1 MVSYFSNAND
11 EVTGLSMLHYQVQVH
26 DANAHVFAVIIEIPV
41 TQADQELTLSLPAWI
56 PGSYMIRDFAK
67 NITALRATMNGVAVA
82 IQHHD
87 KQTWTLTAP
96 RVGMLI
102 VSYEVYAFDLSV
114 RSAYLDQF
122 WGFFNHSSLCLQVK
136 ELAQEACRVSIE
148 GHDQW
153 RIATGMKRVS
163 GKHFGPGEF
172 IADSYEALIDYPVL
186 MGMLDIHEFIA
197 GGVKHALV
205 FAGRHYGDVDR
216 ICSDLAAICE
226 HQIEMFGQQPPFSE
240 YLFLTMV
247 VGKGF
252 GGLEHRNSTALVC
265 SRKDLILPGK
275 RVIDNDYR
283 TFLSLCSHEYF
294 HSWNIKTLKPKT
306 FIPYRLNQ
314 EHYTEQLWF
323 YEGVTSYFD
332 DYVLHQTG
340 LIDANAYLALIGET
354 MARVQRGVGTDRQ
367 TVTESSFHAWTKF
380 YKQDENS
387 PNTIVSYYAKGALI
401 ALCLDLT
408 LRLRSAHQ
416 VTLAQLMHDLWMRY
430 GKTLEGTDDDTVIHF
445 ARDTYQIDLA
455 PFLHQALYTTAPLPI
470 AELLQQFGVS
480 IKREA
485 ASDDNSF
492 GGKAAPNKLPVALG
506 AKYKASAQGLDLQ
519 VVYADEAA
527 QLAGLSA
534 TDRIIAIDHLQV
546 TDTNVRE
553 IFERYHPGDTV
564 TIHAFRRDELLT
576 LTLNWQAPK
585 LNNHILSVSDPQLA
599 QGWLQLAKKTQ

>member
-1 MVSYFSNAND
+1 
-11 EVTGLSMLHYQVQVH
+11 MLHYRICVH
-26 DANAHVFAVIIEIPV
+26 DAKAHVFAVTIEVPI
-41 TQADQELTLSLPAWI
+41 TQAEQPLTLSLPAWI

-67 NITALRATMNGVAVA
+67 NITALRAEMDNAPIS
-82 IQHHD
+82 IQHQD
-87 KQTWTLTAP
+87 KQTWSLVPP
-96 RVGMLI
+96 RRGMLY

-122 WGFFNHSSLCLQVK
+122 WGFFNHSSLCLQVQQ
-136 ELAQEACRVSIE
+136 LAQESCRVSIAS
-148 GHDQW
+148 HLQW
-153 RIATGMKRVS
+153 QVATGMKRLQ

-172 IADSYEALIDYPVL
+172 EADNYEALIDYPVL
-186 MGMLDIHEFIA
+186 MGNLDIHEFIA

-216 ICSDLAAICE
+216 ICSDLATICE
-226 HQIEMFGQQPPFSE
+226 RQIEIFGHQPPFSE

-275 RVIDNDYR
+275 RLIDNDYR

-306 FIPYRLNQ
+306 FIPYRLDQ

-332 DYVLHQTG
+332 DYALHQTG
-340 LIDANAYLALIGET
+340 LIDANTYLALIGET
-354 MARVQRGVGTDRQ
+354 LARVQRGVGTDRQ

-408 LRLRSAHQ
+408 LRIRSTHQ
-416 VTLAQLMHDLWMRY
+416 VTLATLMHDLWMRY
-430 GKTLEGTDDDTVIHF
+430 GKTLEGTDDDSVIAF
-445 ARDTYQIDLA
+445 ARETYQIDLE
-455 PFLHQALYTTAPLPI
+455 PFLHQALYTTAPLPT
-470 AELLQQFGVS
+470 AELLEQFGVT
-480 IKREA
+480 IKRDA
-485 ASDDNSF
+485 PSDDNSF
-492 GGKAAPNKLPVALG
+492 GGKVAPSKQPVALG
-506 AKYKASAQGLDLQ
+506 AKYKGSAQGLELQ

-527 QLAGLSA
+527 HLAGLSA
-534 TDRIIAIDHLQV
+534 NDRIIAIDHLQV
-546 TDTNVRE
+546 TDANVRE
-553 IFERYHPGDTV
+553 LFERYIPGDTV
-564 TIHAFRRDELLT
+564 TVHAFRRDELMTLSLT
-576 LTLNWQAPK
+576 WQQPK
-585 LNNHILSVSDPQLA
+585 LNNHILTVSDPQLA
-599 QGWLQLAKKTQ
+599 QGWLQLPKKTQ